1 MNNLSTNVDASQ
13 SYFSQNGRKGISYDW
28 QSLYAAEAAS
38 IDCEHAALA
47 PRWPSEPHPLAGAGA
62 RLRFGCAVHRS
73 AAAA

>member
-28 QSLYAAEAAS
+28 QSLYAAAEAAS
-38 IDCEHAALA
+38 IDCEK
-47 PRWPSEPHPLAGAGA
+47 SLAG
-62 RLRFGCAVHRS
+62 RSRFTPPGRPES